1 MFLNSFSY
9 HVGDGN
15 WNDTPASGGNVRTKR
30 CKILQNPA
38 KNIKKMYIFR
48 TCFIRSQQRE
58 RIKCRVLHRLAFI
71 LFWRWK
77 LKWHTG
83 QQRKCEYKAIQNSA
97 KIININISRIRPR
110 QLPGGNLPPAPPYNG
125 AADAT
130 QPSQGNGK
138 RLKVVYNGGA
148 DGTRPSRGNGK
159 ILKVVYNIIV
169 SKWDVSISIDSG
181 KKVCSNAGKKIH
193 FCFDLS
199 GLLG

>member
-1 MFLNSFSY
+1 MI
-9 HVGDGN
+9 VD
-15 WNDTPASGGNVRTKR
+15 SGENVNTKQ
-30 CKILQNPA
+30 CKILQNHQ
-38 KNIKKMYIFR
+38 NMCIFR
-48 TCFIRSQQRE
+48 TCFIRLQERE
-58 RIKCRVLHRLAFI
+58 RIKCSVLHRLAFI

-138 RLKVVYNGGA
+138 RLKVVYN
-148 DGTRPSRGNGK
+148 
-159 ILKVVYNIIV
+159 IIV

>member
-15 WNDTPASGGNVRTKR
+15 WNDTPASGGNVSTKR

-138 RLKVVYNGGA
+138 RLKVVYN
-148 DGTRPSRGNGK
+148 
-159 ILKVVYNIIV
+159 IIV